1 MVLAAV
7 DLGIVGP
14 GLWVLLAACGV
25 LVVLPTSKDLWEPE
39 TVGGDVCR
47 DGLEGG
53 PGRGVGGSGGGG
65 GLGGGTAECEIGGKE
80 LNGIEI
86 EWESRSSTE
95 VIFNKSLG
103 LGIHLQKRII
113 KGTQPTHSRAS
124 LLLGIWSQIRFIN
137 KHNSLTLH
145 RMF

>member
-1 MVLAAV
+1 VLF
-7 DLGIVGP
+7 
-14 GLWVLLAACGV
+14 AACGV
-25 LVVLPTSKDLWEPE
+25 LVVLPTLKDLWEPE

-53 PGRGVGGSGGGG
+53 PGRGVGGGGGGGGG
-65 GLGGGTAECEIGGKE
+65 GLEGGTAECEIGGIE
-80 LNGIEI
+80 VNGIEN
-86 EWESRSSTE
+86 ESESRSSTE

-103 LGIHLQKRII
+103 LGIHLQKQII
-113 KGTQPTHSRAS
+113 KGTQPTHSRVS